1 MTMMITITFMTK
13 RSRPHKIKTRMKYN
27 CPNVPSK
34 PSQPD
39 IPPTI
44 EQLQFAL
51 KQAELRKC
59 IESSKSTN
67 NVFTFYYRV

>member
-1 MTMMITITFMTK
+1 
-13 RSRPHKIKTRMKYN
+13 MKYN

-59 IESSKSTN
+59 IESSKSTY
-67 NVFTFYYRV
+67 NVIAFYYRVQFKVFVKVSAHIPSVNDH